1 MMETVDMLT
10 DDELEKVRKF
20 NLTIGIVVMLLS
32 VVIFWAGVNFLK
44 EDVYKGYFN
53 PTRHQIVE
61 QDMDTGEILVWK
73 DVLGNVYTPDDRDV
87 RLFPYGVMVLI
98 LLLMG
103 VSAGAYTVLTE
114 HFLLMLVLKD
124 RLSNNPRLQ
133 L

>member
-1 MMETVDMLT
+1 METVDMLT

>member
-124 RLSNNPRLQ
+124 RLLNNPRLQ